1 MVKVKDILD
10 YIDSFAPYN
19 TACEWDNTGFSVGD
33 INAVV
38 NKIVFALDITSE
50 VVSFGESVNADLI
63 VTHHPLIFKPV
74 KVLPSDSVLYRMA
87 KNGMAHISAHT
98 NFDFAK
104 EGVNTALC
112 NKLNLNITNI
122 VKTADGE
129 FIYKC
134 VPEKEYSLT
143 DFVHYIK
150 TILGGTVR
158 YNSLDKTVRTV
169 AVCAGAGEDYLTEAK
184 EVGADVL
191 LTGDGSHHDF
201 LDANEMGIALIA
213 AGHFETEN
221 PAVDLLL
228 ERIKNEFSVECLRA
242 PQTTPIVTV

>member
-1 MVKVKDILD
+1 MPKVKDILD
-10 YIDSFAPYN
+10 YIDSFAPYD

-33 INAVV
+33 INAEI
-38 NKIVFALDITSE
+38 NRIVFALDITSE
-50 VVSFGESVNADLI
+50 VVSFAESVNADLI

-87 KNGMAHISAHT
+87 KNGIVHISAHT

-112 NKLNLNITNI
+112 NKLDMNITNC
-122 VKTADGE
+122 VKTADGA

-134 VPEKEYSLT
+134 VLKQEYSLPG
-143 DFVHYIK
+143 FVNYIK
-150 TILGGTVR
+150 EVLGGTVR
-158 YNSLDKTVRTV
+158 YNCLDKTVRTV
-169 AVCAGAGEDYLTEAK
+169 AVCAGAGEDYLK
-184 EVGADVL
+184 ESKEIGADVL

-201 LDANEMGIALIA
+201 LDANEMGIALVC

-221 PAVDLLL
+221 PAMDLMI
-228 ERIKNEFSVECLRA
+228 EKIKNKFNAECIKA

>member
-1 MVKVKDILD
+1 MVKVKDILRL
-10 YIDSFAPYN
+10 IDSFAPYN

-38 NKIVFALDITSE
+38 NKIVFALDITSD
-50 VVSFGESVNADLI
+50 VVSFAESVNADLI
-63 VTHHPLIFKPV
+63 ITHHPLIFHPV
-74 KVLPSDSVLYRMA
+74 KQLPSKSMLYRLA
-87 KNGMAHISAHT
+87 KDGIAHISAHT

-104 EGVNTALC
+104 DGVNTALC

-122 VKTADGE
+122 IKTSDGA

-143 DFVHYIK
+143 DFVNYIK
-150 TILGGTVR
+150 EILGVTVR
-158 YNSLDKTVRTV
+158 YNCLNKTVRTV

-184 EVGADVL
+184 EIDADVL

-201 LDANEMGIALIA
+201 LDANEMGIALVC

-221 PAVDLLL
+221 PAIDLMI
-228 ERIKNEFSVECLRA
+228 EKIKNKFNVECIKA
-242 PQTTPIVTV
+242 PQKTPIITV

>member
-19 TACEWDNTGFSVGD
+19 TACEWDNTGFSVGE
-33 INAVV
+33 ISAVV
-38 NKIVFALDITSE
+38 NKIVFALDITSD
-50 VVSFGESVNADLI
+50 VVSFAESVNADLI
-63 VTHHPLIFKPV
+63 VTHHPLIFHPV
-74 KVLPSDSVLYRMA
+74 KELPSTSMLYRLA
-87 KNGMAHISAHT
+87 QNGIAHISAHT

-112 NKLNLNITNI
+112 NKLNMKITNV
-122 VKTADGE
+122 VKTADGA

-134 VPEKEYSLT
+134 VPKKEYSLT

-150 TILGGTVR
+150 EILGGTVR

-184 EVGADVL
+184 EMGADVL

-201 LDANEMGIALIA
+201 LDANEMGIAIIA

-228 ERIKNEFSVECLRA
+228 ERIKNEFSVECIRA

>member
-50 VVSFGESVNADLI
+50 VVSFAESVNADLI

-122 VKTADGE
+122 VKTADSA

-150 TILGGTVR
+150 NILGGTVR
-158 YNSLDKTVRTV
+158 YNGLDKTVRTV

>member
-1 MVKVKDILD
+1 MVKVKDILG

-33 INAVV
+33 KNADVS
-38 NKIVFALDITSE
+38 KIVFALDITSD
-50 VVSFGESVNADLI
+50 VVSFAESVNADLI
-63 VTHHPLIFKPV
+63 VTHHPLIFHPV
-74 KVLPSDSVLYRMA
+74 KELPSTSMLYRLA
-87 KNGMAHISAHT
+87 QNGIAHISAHT

-122 VKTADGE
+122 VKTADGA

-143 DFVHYIK
+143 DFVNYIK
-150 TILGGTVR
+150 EILGGTVR
-158 YNSLDKTVRTV
+158 YNCLDKIIHTV

-184 EVGADVL
+184 EIGADVL

-201 LDANEMGIALIA
+201 LDANEMSISLIS

-221 PAVDLLL
+221 PAIDLMI
-228 ERIKNEFSVECLRA
+228 EKIKNKFNVECIKA